1 MTTSA
6 RQKRV
11 KKNGPLHEGPG
22 EGRKQEDDGGPVDKS
37 VLTSFKTHITY
48 AIWNKEVAWINDH
61 FSECVRVVPNMEYT
75 ELMPRMCKWKAQQ
88 CCGDTHT
95 ALIVLR
101 EKIDDLTEIDQV
113 EVDGVI
119 AFLQGAFSNGQVEDN
134 SSVTYEAL
142 KMLLDARKTEKA
154 QGNIPAME
162 SRRKRQHEP
171 TNTTAVTKG
180 KAISKKKPKK

>member
-1 MTTSA
+1 M
-6 RQKRV
+6 QKSDRLMRAQYLRAHNHS
-11 KKNGPLHEGPG
+11 KNP
-22 EGRKQEDDGGPVDKS
+22 DGGRDIEPKA
-37 VLTSFKTHITY
+37 TITLVKRLLG
-48 AIWNKEVAWINDH
+48 IRKRAWINDH

-88 CCGDTHT
+88 CCGDTCT

-113 EVDGVI
+113 EVDRVI

-171 TNTTAVTKG
+171 TDTTAVTKG